1 MHEII
6 RFVQNNPHV
15 ILYYKIEGENLQIYT
30 LCNEIINIR
39 PIKLKRKKNFYEV
52 IVTVIDGNNC
62 DYQAYTL
69 NIIDVFRLLNDY
81 ICNFYRD
88 PYFEDDEEEGNLNE
102 L

>member
-6 RFVQNNPHV
+6 RFVQNNPHI
-15 ILYYKIEGENLQIYT
+15 ILYYKVEGESLQIYT

-52 IVTVIDGNNC
+52 IVTVIDGNDC

-81 ICNFYRD
+81 ICNFYRE
-88 PYFEDDEEEGNLNE
+88 PYFEDEEEGDLNE

>member
-81 ICNFYRD
+81 ICNFYRE
-88 PYFEDDEEEGNLNE
+88 PYFEDEEGDLNE